1 MPGKAARTTA
11 YITKTIAPIF
21 NKHGYLGTSLSELT
35 KATNLTKGA
44 LYGNFANK
52 EALAMAAF
60 NYNAQ
65 LLLEALDAKLDF
77 PGSVTQKLSAITDFY
92 RHYHETSAPWGGCPI
107 VNIGVDANGNN
118 ENLQKACTDLVKKV
132 EQRIASV
139 LDKGV
144 KNGELHLPVPPLQFA
159 KQFFT
164 MIQGGVTMTTVTG
177 DRKYL
182 TNTMAYLDQLVA
194 KEIKK

>member
-1 MPGKAARTTA
+1 
-11 YITKTIAPIF
+11 
-21 NKHGYLGTSLSELT
+21 
-35 KATNLTKGA
+35 
-44 LYGNFANK
+44 
-52 EALAMAAF
+52 
-60 NYNAQ
+60 
-65 LLLEALDAKLDF
+65 
-77 PGSVTQKLSAITDFY
+77 
-92 RHYHETSAPWGGCPI
+92 
-107 VNIGVDANGNN
+107 VDANGNN
-118 ENLQKACTDLVKKV
+118 ENLQKACTNLVKKV